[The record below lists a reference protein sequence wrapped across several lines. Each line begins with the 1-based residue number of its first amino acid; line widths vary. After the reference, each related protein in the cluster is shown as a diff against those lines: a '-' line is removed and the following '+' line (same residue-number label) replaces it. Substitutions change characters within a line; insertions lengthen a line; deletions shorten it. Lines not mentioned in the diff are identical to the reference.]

1 MVAKKLALVIAL
13 ACAAAG
19 SAQAADVELFGRFD
33 TGFLFTSNSGQSKDS
48 LQMSSGHTTGSR

>member
-33 TGFLFTSNSGQSKDS
+33 TGFS
-48 LQMSSGHTTGSR
+48 